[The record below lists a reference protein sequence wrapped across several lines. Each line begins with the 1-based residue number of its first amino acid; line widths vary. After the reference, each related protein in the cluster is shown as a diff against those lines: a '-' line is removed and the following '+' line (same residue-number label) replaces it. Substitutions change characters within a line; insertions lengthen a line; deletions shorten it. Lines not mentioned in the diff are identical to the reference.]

1 MMKTLR
7 FYKTESSK
15 WYVDLPNWTGSI
27 SDLEMVEGADLM
39 LDLYSD
45 GAFGVFMTFSETE
58 YGNSDKLVFIR
69 KADELENG
77 AFYMLE
83 TFRGKE
89 INLQIWLCD
98 VTLFVFDDFP
108 EVLYISA
115 KNK

>member
-1 MMKTLR
+1 MKTLR
-7 FYKTESSK
+7 FYKIEENK

-27 SDLEMVEGADLM
+27 TDLEMVEGADIM
-39 LDLYSD
+39 LDMYSNGGD
-45 GAFGVFMTFSETE
+45 NIFMTFSETE

-77 AFYMLE
+77 AFYTLK

-98 VTLFVFDDFP
+98 VTLFVFNDFP
-108 EVLYISA
+108 KVLYISC